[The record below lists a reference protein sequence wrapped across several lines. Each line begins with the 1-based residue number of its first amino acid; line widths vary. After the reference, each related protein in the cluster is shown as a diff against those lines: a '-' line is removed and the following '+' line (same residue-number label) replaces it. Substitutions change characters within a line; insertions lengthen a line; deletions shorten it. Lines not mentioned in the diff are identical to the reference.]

1 MKLRRLILA
10 FALTGLT
17 GLTACTAEASNTN
30 LPDPSLDAPKT
41 TAHSTET
48 AVLAGG
54 CFWGMQAVFEH
65 VRGVRQVWAG
75 YSGGAAS
82 TAHYDDVSEGDTGH
96 AESVK
101 ITFDPAVVSYGQL
114 LKIYFAVAH
123 DPTELN
129 RQGPDAGTQY
139 RSEIFYADAEQ
150 QKIAQAYIAQL
161 DAAKVFDASIVTLVQ
176 PLKAFYPAE
185 SYHQDYAR
193 NHPDDAYIVIN
204 DAPKVARLKQL
215 YPALYQ
221 PEQQVVEV
229 TL

>member
-1 MKLRRLILA
+1 MKLSHLISVFVL
-10 FALTGLT
+10 GS
-17 GLTACTAEASNTN
+17 LTACSAVASNAN
-30 LPDPSLDAPKT
+30 LPDPSFDAPKT
-41 TAHSTET
+41 ATHSTET

-54 CFWGMQAVFEH
+54 CFWGMQSVFEH

-82 TAHYDDVSEGDTGH
+82 TAHYDDVSDGNTGH

-101 ITFDPAVVSYGQL
+101 IQFDPAVISYGQL
-114 LKIYFAVAH
+114 LKVYFAVAH

-139 RSEIFYADAEQ
+139 RSEIFYASPEQ

-161 DAAKVFDASIVTLVQ
+161 GAAKVFDSSIVTLVQ
-176 PLKAFYPAE
+176 PLQAFYPAE
-185 SYHQDYAR
+185 SYHQDYASH
-193 NHPDDAYIVIN
+193 HPDDMYIVIN

-215 YPALYQ
+215 YPTLYQ
-221 PEQQVVEV
+221 PEQQVVDV
-229 TL
+229 QL